1 MLKDPT
7 SFRL

>member
-1 MLKDPT
+1 MPKVPT